1 MKNIRNTIKHLKLL
15 LVAALIGLLSIGAF
29 AQTGPPP
36 PPTGGNPDGDAEQA
50 NKLGGNAHLG
60 GGIIILLTLGLAYG
74 GKRLYDLRKEQKEE
88 IV

>member
-29 AQTGPPP
+29 AQGGPPP
-36 PPTGGNPDGDAEQA
+36 PPPSGDPTSQEAQD